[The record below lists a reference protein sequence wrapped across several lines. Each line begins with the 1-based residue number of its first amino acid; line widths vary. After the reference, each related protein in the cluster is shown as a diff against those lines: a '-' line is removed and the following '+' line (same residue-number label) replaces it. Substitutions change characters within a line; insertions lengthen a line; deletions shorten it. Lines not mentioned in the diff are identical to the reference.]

1 MFYASWLS
9 TNNGFETDR
18 AAGTAGMKRDKSIL
32 FPVSPTSS
40 RINQEELGGAH
51 GVCFMGL

>member
-9 TNNGFETDR
+9 TNNGFETD
-18 AAGTAGMKRDKSIL
+18 RDKSIL

-51 GVCFMGL
+51 GVCFMAL